1 VSTVAP
7 LAVSPAGLVP
17 VAQAGSGGGMPDFT
31 VTALD
36 LSVIIGYLV
45 ISRIIPLVASSRMK
59 KKAKASGKE
68 TDESE
73 DYFLGGRNFVWP
85 FVALSLV
92 ATNMSGATF
101 VGLAG
106 GAYEQGISIFAYEW
120 MSAVILVIFVFFILP
135 FYLRSKVFTLPEYLE
150 KRYDRRSRMAFAG
163 FNLFANMF
171 IDMAAALFAG
181 AVIVKVIYPDIP
193 MIVSIAVL
201 AVLAAVYTV
210 IGGLGAVMI
219 SDSIQATITLIGGV
233 IVLIATFNAIE
244 SWDAVTQTAGEEKM
258 SLILPADNPDLP
270 WPGLITGVLVIG
282 MYYWTTN
289 QLVVQRTLGAR
300 SLDHGRWG
308 SLFAGLLKLTFLFLF
323 ILPGV
328 MALSLYPELE
338 DADTVFPTLVF
349 DLLPVGL
356 RGLILA
362 AVIAAITSTVDS
374 ILNSASTI
382 VTMDFVKTMRPDT
395 SQRGLVFSGRVA
407 TVVALV
413 VAILWAPFIGQFDT
427 LYQYLQ
433 SVLSFLVPPVVAV
446 FLAGIAWKRISAT
459 AAFLTLVI
467 MQPVGLAAFI
477 LTQVLPEEPSI
488 QFLYAAG
495 ISLALSVALLVL
507 ISLLGPSPDES
518 KTAELTWKHE
528 YWAEE
533 SKELKGTPFWA
544 NYRYL
549 SIGLLALTAVIV
561 VIFA

>member
-1 VSTVAP
+1 MLPASTT
-7 LAVSPAGLVP
+7 
-17 VAQAGSGGGMPDFT
+17 SGGGMPEFT
-31 VTALD
+31 VTGLD
-36 LSVIIGYLV
+36 LAVIIGYLV
-45 ISRIIPLVASSRMK
+45 LSRIIPLVASARMK
-59 KKAKASGKE
+59 KKAKAGGKE

-73 DYFLGGRNFVWP
+73 DYFLGGRNFIWP
-85 FVALSLV
+85 FVGLSLV

-106 GAYEQGISIFAYEW
+106 GAYDQGISIFAYEW
-120 MSAVILVIFVFFILP
+120 MSAVILVIFIFFILP

-150 KRYDRRSRMAFAG
+150 NRYDRRSRMAFAG

-181 AVIVKVIYPDIP
+181 AVVVKVLYPDIP
-193 MIVSIAVL
+193 MIVSVAVL
-201 AVLAAVYTV
+201 AILAAVYTV

-219 SDSIQATITLIGGV
+219 SDSIQATVTIIGGV

-244 SWDAVTQTAGEEKM
+244 SWDAVVQTAGDEKM
-258 SLILPADNPDLP
+258 SLILPADHPDLP
-270 WPGLITGVLVIG
+270 WPGLITGVLIIG
-282 MYYWTTN
+282 LYYWTTN

-308 SLFAGLLKLTFLFLF
+308 SLLAGLIKLSFLFLF

-338 DADTVFPTLVF
+338 SSDTVFPTLVF

-382 VTMDFVKTMRPDT
+382 VTMDFVKTLRPDT
-395 SQRGLVFSGRVA
+395 SQRRLVFSGRVS

-413 VAILWAPFIGQFDT
+413 VAIVWAPFIAQFDT

-446 FLAGIAWKRISAT
+446 FLVGIASKRISAT

-467 MQPVGLAAFI
+467 LQPLGLALFI
-477 LTQVLPEEPSI
+477 VTQVLPEEPTI

-495 ISLALSVALLVL
+495 ISFGLSVLMLFG

-518 KTAELTWKHE
+518 KTGELTWKKK
-528 YWAEE
+528 YWTEE
-533 SKELKGTPFWA
+533 SKELRGTPFWA
-544 NYRYL
+544 NYRFL
-549 SIGLLALTAVIV
+549 SIGLLALTAFLV
-561 VIFA
+561 VVYA

>member
-1 VSTVAP
+1 MISDVLIPMSA
-7 LAVSPAGLVP
+7 
-17 VAQAGSGGGMPDFT
+17 GGGTPDFT
-31 VTALD
+31 VRALD
-36 LSVIIGYLV
+36 LSVIIAYLV
-45 ISRIIPLVASSRMK
+45 LSRIIPLVAQSRMK
-59 KKAKASGKE
+59 KKAKAGGKE

-73 DYFLGGRNFVWP
+73 DYFLGGRNFLWP
-85 FVALSLV
+85 FVGLSLV

-120 MSAVILVIFVFFILP
+120 MSAVILVIFIFFILP

-150 KRYDRRSRMAFAG
+150 QRYDRRSRMAFAG

-181 AVIVKVIYPDIP
+181 AVVVKVLYPDIP
-193 MIVSIAVL
+193 MLVSVAVL
-201 AVLAAVYTV
+201 ALLAAVYTV
-210 IGGLGAVMI
+210 IGGLGAVII
-219 SDSIQATITLIGGV
+219 SDSIQATVTLIGGV

-244 SWDAVTQTAGEEKM
+244 SWDAVTEAAGEERM

-282 MYYWTTN
+282 LYYWTTN
-289 QLVVQRTLGAR
+289 QLVVQRTLGAK

-308 SLFAGLLKLTFLFLF
+308 SLLAGFIKLAFLFLF

-328 MALSLYPELE
+328 MALALYPEL
-338 DADTVFPTLVF
+338 DDPDTVFPTLVF
-349 DLLPVGL
+349 DLLPVGV

-382 VTMDFVKTMRPDT
+382 VTMDFVKTLRPDT

-413 VAILWAPFIGQFDT
+413 VAIAWAPFIAQFDT
-427 LYQYLQ
+427 LYEYLQ

-446 FLAGIAWKRISAT
+446 FLVGIASKRISAT
-459 AAFLTLVI
+459 AAFVTLVVV
-467 MQPVGLAAFI
+467 QPLGLLAFI
-477 LTQVLPEEPSI
+477 LTQVVPEEPTI

-495 ISLALSVALLVL
+495 LSLSLSVVMLVV
-507 ISLLGPSPDES
+507 ISILGPSPDES
-518 KTAELTWKHE
+518 KTKELTWKKD
-528 YWAEE
+528 YWTEE
-533 SKELKGTPFWA
+533 TAALEGVPVWA
-544 NYRYL
+544 NYRL
-549 SIGLLALTAVIV
+549 ISVLLLLATAGIVIA
-561 VIFA
+561 FA

>member
-1 VSTVAP
+1 MTTDMLLP
-7 LAVSPAGLVP
+7 LSGAA
-17 VAQAGSGGGMPDFT
+17 GGGMPDFT
-31 VTALD
+31 VRALD

-45 ISRIIPLVASSRMK
+45 LSRIIPLVAGARMQ
-59 KKAKASGKE
+59 KKARAQAEASGKE
-68 TDESE
+68 SNASE
-73 DYFLGGRNFVWP
+73 DYFLGGRNFIWP
-85 FVALSLV
+85 FVGLSLV

-120 MSAVILVIFVFFILP
+120 MSAVILVVFIFFILP

-150 KRYDRRSRMAFAG
+150 QRYDRRSRMAFAG

-181 AVIVKVIYPDIP
+181 AVVVKVLYPDIP
-193 MIVSIAVL
+193 MIVSVAVL
-201 AVLAAVYTV
+201 AILAAIYTV

-219 SDSIQATITLIGGV
+219 SDSIQATVTLIGGV

-244 SWDAVTQTAGEEKM
+244 SWDSMAQAAGDEKM
-258 SLILPADNPDLP
+258 SLILPADNADLP
-270 WPGLITGVLVIG
+270 WPGLLTGVLVVG
-282 MYYWTTN
+282 LYYWTTN
-289 QLVVQRTLGAR
+289 QLVVQRTLGAK

-308 SLFAGLLKLTFLFLF
+308 SLLAGFIKLAFLFLF
-323 ILPGV
+323 IFPGV
-328 MALSLYPELE
+328 MAISLYPNLE
-338 DADTVFPTLVF
+338 NPDTVFPTLVF

-382 VTMDFVKTMRPDT
+382 VTMDFVKTLRPDT
-395 SQRGLVFSGRVA
+395 SQRALVFTGRVA

-413 VAILWAPFIGQFDT
+413 VAIVWAPFIAQFDT
-427 LYQYLQ
+427 LYNYLQ
-433 SVLSFLVPPVVAV
+433 SVLSFLVPPVVVV
-446 FLAGIAWKRISAT
+446 FLGGIAWKRISGT

-495 ISLALSVALLVL
+495 ISTALSALLLVV
-507 ISLLGPSPDES
+507 ISLVGPAPDES
-518 KTAELTWKHE
+518 KTAELTWKSE
-528 YWAEE
+528 YWTQE
-533 SKELKGTPFWA
+533 SQALQGTAVWA
-544 NYRYL
+544 NYRVI
-549 SIGLLALTAVIV
+549 SVVLLALTAVIV
-561 VIFA
+561 VTWA

>member
-1 VSTVAP
+1 MSADVMLP
-7 LAVSPAGLVP
+7 LADAG
-17 VAQAGSGGGMPDFT
+17 QGMPDFT
-31 VTALD
+31 VRALD

-45 ISRIIPLVASSRMK
+45 LSRIIPLVVGARMQRKAHAEAESSGRESD
-59 KKAKASGKE
+59 A
-68 TDESE
+68 SE
-73 DYFLGGRNFVWP
+73 DYFLGGRNFIWP
-85 FVALSLV
+85 FVGLSLV

-120 MSAVILVIFVFFILP
+120 MSAVILVVFIFFILP
-135 FYLRSKVFTLPEYLE
+135 FYLRSKVFTLPEFLE
-150 KRYDRRSRMAFAG
+150 QRYDRRARMAFAG

-181 AVIVKVIYPDIP
+181 AVVVKVLYPDIP
-193 MIVSIAVL
+193 MIVSVAVL
-201 AVLAAVYTV
+201 AVLAAIYTV
-210 IGGLGAVMI
+210 IGGLGAVMV

-244 SWDAVTQTAGEEKM
+244 SWDSMAQAAGEEKM
-258 SLILPADNPDLP
+258 SLILPADHADLP
-270 WPGLITGVLVIG
+270 WPGLITGVLVVG
-282 MYYWTTN
+282 LYYWTTN
-289 QLVVQRTLGAR
+289 QLVVQRTLGAK

-308 SLFAGLLKLTFLFLF
+308 SLLAGFIKLAFLFLF
-323 ILPGV
+323 IFPGV
-328 MALSLYPELE
+328 MAISLYPEL
-338 DADTVFPTLVF
+338 DNPDTVFPTLVF

-382 VTMDFVKTMRPDT
+382 VTMDFVKTLRPDT
-395 SQRGLVFSGRVA
+395 SQRGLVFTGRVA

-413 VAILWAPFIGQFDT
+413 VAILWAPFIAQFDT
-427 LYQYLQ
+427 LYNYLQ

-446 FLAGIAWKRISAT
+446 FLVGIASKRISAT

-467 MQPVGLAAFI
+467 MQPLGLVAFI

-495 ISLALSVALLVL
+495 ISTATSVLLLVV

-518 KTAELTWKHE
+518 KTAELTWKTD
-528 YWAEE
+528 YWTEE
-533 SKELKGTPFWA
+533 SAALQGTAVWA
-544 NYRYL
+544 NYRVL
-549 SIGLLALTAVIV
+549 SVVLLVTTAVIV
-561 VIFA
+561 VIWA